1 MNSVRRS
8 FTMGASVVALC
19 TANPALAGEIAGNVY
34 DASET
39 AALQGAEV
47 RIVELNRVTS
57 TERDGS
63 YVFADVPAGEYTLE
77 VRYVGAPAVRQPI
90 TVPADGLVRAQVL
103 VGDDADR
110 QILVV
115 GQGANLASALSRKR
129 AGDGVSDVLTRD
141 AIGQFPDQNVA
152 ESLRRLPGVQVL
164 NDQGEGRFVAVR
176 GLDPDLNATSLNGVR
191 LPAPESD
198 VRSVALDVV
207 SSDLIESIE
216 VKKSLTPDMDAD
228 TIGASV
234 EIRTTSAFD
243 RQKPLLAGSLE
254 GSWNDYSGQLTP
266 KGSIDFATRLGDN
279 VGVSG
284 GLSYYL
290 RKFET
295 DNMESDPWVTTD
307 DGVVYSEN
315 VDYRDY
321 DVRRERI
328 NAALG
333 FDFRVSPT
341 TSAYIKGNWSRF
353 DDQEYKRGV
362 VFVLDEP
369 SSGDVDGATFSDA
382 DQRIE
387 IRKDLKDRFERQEIK
402 SVVVG
407 SDTDTGDWVFKWSG
421 SYAKSLEIQDLSNP
435 SLDPTRFRA
444 RFDDDGVGVAF
455 DYSDPR
461 LVSYDIV
468 SGQDLVNDPTQYGFN
483 RIERVDLDSRDEEW
497 ALKGD
502 VARRFA
508 TDGGEFTVQAG
519 AKARWRDKSY
529 DFDLSYFGDFDGDYT
544 LADVLGSQTY
554 RLFDLGPVPSHT
566 GPAEFFFANE
576 AGFETDPFESAL
588 GSASDD
594 YSVSE
599 DILAGYLLGRW
610 ESETLRL
617 IGGLRYE
624 HTKNELAGNN
634 TLIVAEDGTLPDG
647 TTADEDTVIVTP
659 IAFSRSYGQ
668 WLPSLTVRYAP
679 QPDLVF
685 RAAGY
690 RSLVRPKLSKLA
702 PRFGLEESEDGEI
715 EAEFGNPDLKPYQAW
730 NIDLAA
736 EYYLSSNGGLSVGFF
751 YKDVKDYIVDTY
763 NEDGTYRGI
772 AFEEAI
778 IPINGPSAKVYG
790 AEFSYS
796 QSFRML
802 PAPFDGL
809 QVQFNYTWTDASGDV
824 PLLDGSG
831 DLRSIPLPA
840 TSRNTFNAV
849 LGYDL
854 GPVEL
859 RAAGTYRDKY
869 LDELGESEDSD
880 RYIDNHFQLDLSA
893 KVKVSDNIRLFAE
906 WINVNNAKY
915 FAYQNYA
922 GRPRLLQYEEYGS
935 TVKFGAKVNF

>member
-1 MNSVRRS
+1 MPDFSPTEYAVPG
-8 FTMGASVVALC
+8 FVALVLIEMVW
-19 TANPALAGEIAGNVY
+19 AW
-34 DASET
+34 
-39 AALQGAEV
+39 
-47 RIVELNRVTS
+47 RKNRHAY
-57 TERDGS
+57 EPKD
-63 YVFADVPAGEYTLE
+63 TL
-77 VRYVGAPAVRQPI
+77 
-90 TVPADGLVRAQVL
+90 
-103 VGDDADR
+103 
-110 QILVV
+110 
-115 GQGANLASALSRKR
+115 
-129 AGDGVSDVLTRD
+129 
-141 AIGQFPDQNVA
+141 
-152 ESLRRLPGVQVL
+152 
-164 NDQGEGRFVAVR
+164 
-176 GLDPDLNATSLNGVR
+176 TSLAFG
-191 LPAPESD
+191 LGST
-198 VRSVALDVV
+198 VA
-207 SSDLIESIE
+207 
-216 VKKSLTPDMDAD
+216 
-228 TIGASV
+228 G
-234 EIRTTSAFD
+234 
-243 RQKPLLAGSLE
+243 LL
-254 GSWNDYSGQLTP
+254 
-266 KGSIDFATRLGDN
+266 F
-279 VGVSG
+279 G
-284 GLSYYL
+284 GLFFALYL
-290 RKFET
+290 
-295 DNMESDPWVTTD
+295 
-307 DGVVYSEN
+307 
-315 VDYRDY
+315 
-321 DVRRERI
+321 
-328 NAALG
+328 
-333 FDFRVSPT
+333 
-341 TSAYIKGNWSRF
+341 
-353 DDQEYKRGV
+353 
-362 VFVLDEP
+362 FVWD
-369 SSGDVDGATFSDA
+369 
-382 DQRIE
+382 
-387 IRKDLKDRFERQEIK
+387 
-402 SVVVG
+402 
-407 SDTDTGDWVFKWSG
+407 
-421 SYAKSLEIQDLSNP
+421 
-435 SLDPTRFRA
+435 
-444 RFDDDGVGVAF
+444 
-455 DYSDPR
+455 
-461 LVSYDIV
+461 
-468 SGQDLVNDPTQYGFN
+468 
-483 RIERVDLDSRDEEW
+483 
-497 ALKGD
+497 
-502 VARRFA
+502 
-508 TDGGEFTVQAG
+508 
-519 AKARWRDKSY
+519 
-529 DFDLSYFGDFDGDYT
+529 
-544 LADVLGSQTY
+544 Y

-576 AGFETDPFESAL
+576 AGFEIDPFESAL

-610 ESETLRL
+610 ESETLRV

-715 EAEFGNPDLKPYQAW
+715 EAEFGNPDLKPYRAW

-772 AFEEAI
+772 AFDEAI

-831 DLRSIPLPA
+831 DLRSVPLPA

-869 LDELGESEDSD
+869 LDELGESDDYD
-880 RYIDNHFQLDLSA
+880 RYVDNHFQLDLSA